1 MIFGVFDTS
10 TVVFIIF
17 LLCSRVGHFLIFL
30 LLMLPLAAI
39 SRRLPVLPPTLNTMT
54 HTSDIRIV
62 HDVVHFVGTLDFV
75 LDAGFEIL
83 DTHFA
88 QIGQRWKL
96 FRLNG
101 DLIGIELFL
110 KLCLRLT
117 THVTSLIR
125 KSILLII
132 RLTAT
137 LCSLLS
143 KRVKLDLTSKRIHF
157 FFKRSYFLLK
167 ELTVFS
173 SIKIEPI

>member
-1 MIFGVFDTS
+1 
-10 TVVFIIF
+10 
-17 LLCSRVGHFLIFL
+17 
-30 LLMLPLAAI
+30 MLPFAAI
-39 SRRLPVLPPTLNTMT
+39 SRRLPVLPPTLNTMA

-62 HDVVHFVGTLDFV
+62 HDVVHFVGALDFV
-75 LDAGFEIL
+75 PNAGFEIL

-88 QIGQRWKL
+88 QVGQRWKL

-110 KLCLRLT
+110 KLCLRLA

-132 RLTAT
+132 RLAAT

-143 KRVKLDLTSKRIHF
+143 KRVKLDLTFKRIHF
-157 FFKRSYFLLK
+157 FLKHSYFLLK
-167 ELTVFS
+167 ELSIFS
-173 SIKIEPI
+173 SIEIKPV